1 MSAAAD
7 ISPGPSNSLSLEP
20 LKSGNYNLK
29 DDIEKETAQLQH
41 HTTQETKLPE
51 YIAGIPLGLVILSIF
66 LVTFLTFLDTS
77 IISTAIPRITDDFH
91 SLPDVG
97 WYGSAYQLA
106 SATLQPLTGK
116 IYTYFPSKWC
126 YLVFFGLFELGSLLC
141 GAANSSKMLI
151 VGRAVA
157 GMGSSGIVNGG
168 LTILASSLPLEKRAI
183 YTGLLLGFSQLGMV
197 LGPLI
202 GGALTEVGK
211 LLFETFS
218 ARLDDEPL
226 MVVVVL
232 DLALVFLS
240 QPARRWPCR
249 SDDTRDSY
257 SRPDGKGKR
266 IAASAIPEARPRRL
280 HSFCTR
286 AYSTVVG
293 ATLR

>member
-1 MSAAAD
+1 MMSAAAD

-106 SATLQPLTGK
+106 S
-116 IYTYFPSKWC
+116 
-126 YLVFFGLFELGSLLC
+126 LLC

-168 LTILASSLPLEKRAI
+168 LTILASSLPLERRAI

-211 LLFETFS
+211 F
-218 ARLDDEPL
+218 P
-226 MVVVVL
+226 
-232 DLALVFLS
+232 
-240 QPARRWPCR
+240 
-249 SDDTRDSY
+249 
-257 SRPDGKGKR
+257 
-266 IAASAIPEARPRRL
+266 I
-280 HSFCTR
+280 
-286 AYSTVVG
+286 
-293 ATLR
+293 

>member
-1 MSAAAD
+1 MSVAAD
-7 ISPGPSNSLSLEP
+7 ISPGPSNSSSFEP
-20 LKSGNYNLK
+20 VKSGNHNLRE
-29 DDIEKETAQLQH
+29 DIEKETAHQQH
-41 HTTQETKLPE
+41 HTTQETKSPE
-51 YIAGIPLGLVILSIF
+51 YITGLPFGLVILSIF

-126 YLVFFGLFELGSLLC
+126 YLLFFALFELGSLPC
-141 GAANSSKMLI
+141 GAANTSKMLI

-168 LTILASSLPLEKRAI
+168 LTILASSLPLERRAI

-202 GGALTEVGK
+202 GGALTEVGR
-211 LLFETFS
+211 LLFETSS
-218 ARLDDEPL
+218 ARLDDETL
-226 MVVVVL
+226 MAAVVL
-232 DLALVFLS
+232 DLALVFLP
-240 QPARRWPCR
+240 QPARRRPCR
-249 SDDTRDSY
+249 SADTRDSY
-257 SRPDGKGKR
+257 SRPDGKGTR
-266 IAASAIPEARPRRL
+266 NAGPAIPQAQPRRL
-280 HSFCTR
+280 RSFRTR
-286 AYSTVVG
+286 ASPTVVG
-293 ATLR
+293 AALR